1 MNILS
6 LKSVTKAFKEKKAV
20 DNISFD
26 IPAGSMFGLLGPN
39 GAGKTT
45 LLRMITTI
53 TGPDSGEI
61 LFKGERLGNLHPERM
76 GYLPEERGLY
86 KKMKVGEQL
95 IYLARLKGLSG
106 TEAKKRI
113 KAYMEKFEITDWWN
127 KKINE
132 LSKGMQQK
140 VQFVSTIVHEP
151 ELIILDEPFS
161 GLDPINTRII
171 KNEIKQLNQEGT
183 TIIFSTHRMEQVE
196 ELCQQILLINDGR
209 KILEGEVT
217 SIKNRYKQNEYRV
230 TYSPP
235 LPEFEVNGID
245 IRQTGENEITVKG
258 EDEMRATD
266 ILKKLIND
274 GLDMQSFN
282 EVLPTL
288 NDIFIQTVNES
299 DHV

>member
-106 TEAKKRI
+106 PEAKKRI
-113 KAYMEKFEITDWWN
+113 RGYMEKFEITEWWN
-127 KKINE
+127 KKVNE

-161 GLDPINTRII
+161 GLDPINTRVI
-171 KNEIKQLNQEGT
+171 KNEIKQLNKEGT

-196 ELCQQILLINDGR
+196 ELCQQILLINDGK

-235 LPEFEVNGID
+235 LPNFEVNGID
-245 IRQTGENEITVKG
+245 IRHTEENEITVKG
-258 EDEMRATD
+258 EDEMRAAD
-266 ILKKLIND
+266 ILKTLINE